1 MISKLG
7 PHVIKADSEA
17 AMRWAAAA
25 PTVKALNNPAPLR
38 VASNAKVLVFRA
50 YFENQDINQ
59 LSPEEAVRVILERL
73 GGFNDPRLYVELLNE
88 VYQYMEWK
96 FKDYVAWTKKAV
108 KLLHQAGY
116 KVAGFSFSTGTPKL
130 DTDPGGAAEWLYL
143 KSQRYAGVDAIAL
156 HSYWGQNGF
165 TEWHALRH
173 RRVHEI
179 LGPGHPPFIITEC
192 GRDAVEGGLG
202 GWQKDGIPPEQYISE
217 LLAYDAELAK
227 DDYVL
232 GATVFT
238 AGPTSDWEAF
248 STDPISDQLLAAG
261 TGGSAP
267 ASTPEYPEPSVQPP
281 SPGEPASSVSPT
293 PGPTSPYQEWIEA
306 GGSGRLLDY
315 LKHIAAIGGEP
326 TIENALLDGWRPA
339 PELVLAVDAGAP
351 AMPGPWR
358 VEQIEKLKEV
368 GVELAVFGLY
378 NYVGGPVFNEK
389 APASIDACLEAGLKV
404 AGYIVDDG
412 RADPGYVVK
421 ACRDLVGGRWS
432 ELAFVAVD
440 VEMPTRADRV
450 RKFIGLIQGTGA
462 RAVIYTGRWAWLRYL
477 GNTDAFKDIPL
488 WAAAYGVEPDLV
500 LAEPF
505 GGWTAAVG
513 HQFVGTVSL
522 AGLGVDVNVFDRDWL
537 ETGEVGDVKVS
548 DAVKSELKI
557 QLDAAWGE
565 SEKLRGL
572 AHGDVADRIQAALAV
587 IATRLRELGIID

>member
-1 MISKLG
+1 MIAKLG
-7 PHVIKADSEA
+7 PHVIRADSEA

-25 PTVKALNNPAPLR
+25 PTVKALDNPAPLT

-50 YFENQDINQ
+50 YFENQDISQ
-59 LSPEEAVRVILERL
+59 LSPEEAVRIILERL

-88 VYQYMEWK
+88 VYQYMEWG
-96 FKDYVAWTKKAV
+96 FKDYVAWTAKAAE
-108 KLLHQAGY
+108 LLHQAGY

-143 KSQRYAGVDAIAL
+143 KSKGYAGVDAIAL
-156 HSYWGQNGF
+156 HEYWGASGF

-192 GRDAVEGGLG
+192 GRDAVEGATG
-202 GWQKDGIPPEQYISE
+202 GWRKDGIPPEQYISE

-238 AGPTSDWEAF
+238 AGPTPDWEVF
-248 STDPISDQLLAAG
+248 STDPISDQLVAAG

-267 ASTPEYPEPSVQPP
+267 ASTPEPPEPSVQPP
-281 SPGEPASSVSPT
+281 SPGEPASSASPT
-293 PGPTSPYQEWIEA
+293 PGPTSPYQDWIKY
-306 GGSGRLLDY
+306 GGSGRLRDY
-315 LKHIAAIGGEP
+315 LEHVAAIGGDP
-326 TIENALLDGWRPA
+326 TIENALLDGWRPD
-339 PELVLAVDAGAP
+339 PGLVLTVDAGAP
-351 AMPGPWR
+351 AMPEPWTA
-358 VEQIEKLKEV
+358 EQVGKLKEL

-378 NYVGGPVFNEK
+378 NYVQVPVFNEK
-389 APASIDACLEAGLKV
+389 APASIDVCLEAGLKV

-412 RADPGYVVK
+412 KADPGYVVK
-421 ACRDLVGGRWS
+421 ACRDLVGDRWS

-450 RKFIGLIQGTGA
+450 RKFIGLLQGTGT
-462 RAVIYTGRWAWLRYL
+462 RAVIYTGAWAWKRFL
-477 GNTDAFKDIPL
+477 GGTDAFKDIPL
-488 WAAAYGVEPDLV
+488 WVAVYGVEPGLELV
-500 LAEPF
+500 EPF
-505 GGWTAAVG
+505 GGWATAVG
-513 HQFVGTVSL
+513 HQFMGNVSL
-522 AGLGVDVNVFDRDWL
+522 AGLTVDVSVFDRSWL
-537 ETGEVGDVKVS
+537 ETGEVADMKVS

-572 AHGDVADRIQAALAV
+572 AHGDVADRIQVALAV
-587 IATRLRELGIID
+587 IATRLRTLGLID